1 MIDSNFH
8 PGVVAATSSVT
19 CVWPS
24 GTHVSVRSGISVISS
39 TLLSLHPH
47 LYLHLPQSQIHSPML
62 RSTQL
67 QLRSPLQH
75 LLQMVGPMYQSSHF
89 LRSTILDGLT
99 PSTRPLQCW
108 PHLSN
113 LSQSRPSK
121 TATTTTTTTTTTV
134 GAVRRRTDSRPMS
147 TTSSDTTEAW
157 TGTRPATCVVMK
169 TAGPSAAPSVISK
182 SAGIAS
188 SIASEC
194 CVGRC

>member
-1 MIDSNFH
+1 MIDSNVH

-19 CVWPS
+19 SVWPS
-24 GTHVSVRSGISVISS
+24 GTLVSVRSGMSVISLM
-39 TLLSLHPH
+39 LLSLHPH
-47 LYLHLPQSQIHSPML
+47 LYLHLPQSQIHSPMR

-75 LLQMVGPMYQSSHF
+75 LLQMVGPMYRSSRF
-89 LRSTILDGLT
+89 LRSTIRDGLT

-113 LSQSRPSK
+113 LSQSRPST
-121 TATTTTTTTTTTV
+121 TATTITTTV

-157 TGTRPATCVVMK
+157 TGTQPATCVVMK
-169 TAGPSAAPSVISK
+169 TAGLSAAPSVISK

>member
-24 GTHVSVRSGISVISS
+24 GTHVSVRSGMSVISS

-121 TATTTTTTTTTTV
+121 TAITTTTTV